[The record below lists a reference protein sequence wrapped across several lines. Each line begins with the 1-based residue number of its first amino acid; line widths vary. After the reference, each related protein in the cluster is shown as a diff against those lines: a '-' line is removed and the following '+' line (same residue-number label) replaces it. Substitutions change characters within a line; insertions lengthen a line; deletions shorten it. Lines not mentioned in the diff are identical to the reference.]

1 MWADFLSHFQDEAAD
16 AALYE
21 AEVGDHV
28 PIQENQSEE
37 NNPPHDEAGGS
48 GGTPKDELEENESEK
63 RKDFVA
69 TAEVSETIVWYVY
82 LRTDEN

>member
-37 NNPPHDEAGGS
+37 NNPNPNNDFGGS
-48 GGTPKDELEENESEK
+48 GGTPKD
-63 RKDFVA
+63 
-69 TAEVSETIVWYVY
+69 
-82 LRTDEN
+82 